1 MRLVISGGTGLI
13 GSALARRLQEDGHEV
28 VILTRSAAVPAAGGG
43 GSAGV
48 GDGRR
53 RYVPWTAAP
62 IRPGEP
68 EPPWWAAVA
77 GAAAVVNLAGES
89 IAAGRW
95 TPRRKERIRESRLQ
109 ATRALVQAIEAVEPR
124 PAVLV
129 SGSAVGYYGPR
140 GDEVVDEATP
150 AGDDFLSRVCVAWE
164 AEARKA
170 AASGVRVVL
179 VRTGLVFAREGG
191 ALPRLVL
198 PFRLGAG
205 GPLGGGRQ
213 WMPWIHLDDLVA
225 LLAFLLEGPGL
236 EGPFN
241 GTAPNPVTNRDF
253 ARSLGKMLHRPS
265 WLPAPA
271 FALRLAL
278 GEMADAL
285 LLSGQRAVPRRAEQ
299 AGFRFRFPEVEP
311 ALRDL
316 LSR

>member
-1 MRLVISGGTGLI
+1 MRVVIAGGTGLI
-13 GSALARRLQEDGHEV
+13 GSALARRLQREGRQ
-28 VILTRSAAVPAAGGG
+28 VIVLTRSAAASGVGGGG
-43 GSAGV
+43 GSGV
-48 GDGRR
+48 GDGRLR
-53 RYVPWTAAP
+53 HVAWTAAP
-62 IRPGEP
+62 VRPGEP
-68 EPPWWAAVA
+68 RPPWWEAVA
-77 GAAAVVNLAGES
+77 GAAAVVNLAGAS

-95 TPRRKERIRESRLQ
+95 TPRQKQRIRESRLQ
-109 ATRALVQAIEAVEPR
+109 ATRALVQAIEAAEPR

-150 AGDDFLSRVCVAWE
+150 AGDDFLSHVCVTWE

-170 AASGVRVVL
+170 AAAGVRVAL
-179 VRTGLVFAREGG
+179 VRTGLVLAREGG

-205 GPLGGGRQ
+205 GPLGSGRQ

-225 LLAFLLEGPGL
+225 LLVFLIERPGL

-241 GTAPNPVTNRDF
+241 GTAPNPVRNRDF
-253 ARSLGKMLHRPS
+253 ARSLGRVLGRPS

-285 LLSGQRAVPRRAEQ
+285 LLSGQRAVPRRAQQ

-316 LSR
+316 LAR

>member
-1 MRLVISGGTGLI
+1 MRVVIAGGTGLI
-13 GSALARRLQEDGHEV
+13 GSALARRLQREGREV
-28 VILTRSAAVPAAGGG
+28 IVLTRSAAASGVGGG
-43 GSAGV
+43 GGAGV
-48 GDGRR
+48 GDGPL
-53 RYVPWTAAP
+53 RYVAWTAAP
-62 IRPGEP
+62 VGPGEP
-68 EPPWWAAVA
+68 RPPWWEVVA
-77 GAAAVVNLAGES
+77 GAAAVVNLAGAS

-95 TPRRKERIRESRLQ
+95 TPRQKQRIRESRLQ
-109 ATRALVQAIEAVEPR
+109 ATRALVQAIEAAEPR

-140 GDEVVDEATP
+140 GDEVVDEATS
-150 AGDDFLSRVCVAWE
+150 AGDDFLSHVCVAWE

-170 AASGVRVVL
+170 AAAGVRVAL
-179 VRTGLVFAREGG
+179 VRTGLVLAREGG

-205 GPLGGGRQ
+205 GPLGSGRQ

-225 LLAFLLEGPGL
+225 LLVFLIERPGL

-241 GTAPNPVTNRDF
+241 GTAPNPVRNRDF
-253 ARSLGKMLHRPS
+253 ARSLGRVLGRPS

-285 LLSGQRAVPRRAEQ
+285 LLSGQRAVPRRAQQ

-316 LSR
+316 LAR

>member
-1 MRLVISGGTGLI
+1 MRVVIAGGTGLI
-13 GSALARRLQEDGHEV
+13 GSALARRLQREGREV
-28 VILTRSAAVPAAGGG
+28 IVLTRSVAASGVG
-43 GSAGV
+43 GSGGAGV
-48 GDGRR
+48 GDGPL
-53 RYVPWTAAP
+53 RYVAWTAAP
-62 IRPGEP
+62 VGPGEP
-68 EPPWWAAVA
+68 RPPWWEVVA
-77 GAAAVVNLAGES
+77 GAAAVVNLAGAS

-95 TPRRKERIRESRLQ
+95 TPRQKQRIRESRLQ
-109 ATRALVQAIEAVEPR
+109 ATRALVQAIEAAEPR

-170 AASGVRVVL
+170 AVAGVRVAL
-179 VRTGLVFAREGG
+179 VRTGLVLAREGG

-205 GPLGGGRQ
+205 GPLGSGRQ

-225 LLAFLLEGPGL
+225 LLVFLIERPGL

-241 GTAPNPVTNRDF
+241 GTAPNPVRNRDF
-253 ARSLGKMLHRPS
+253 ARSLGRVLGRPS

-285 LLSGQRAVPRRAEQ
+285 LLSGQRAVPRRAQQ

-316 LSR
+316 LAR

>member
-1 MRLVISGGTGLI
+1 MRVVIAGGTGLI
-13 GSALARRLQEDGHEV
+13 GSALARRLQREGREV
-28 VILTRSAAVPAAGGG
+28 IVLTRSAAASGVGGG
-43 GSAGV
+43 GGAGV
-48 GDGRR
+48 GDGPL
-53 RYVPWTAAP
+53 RYVAWTAAP
-62 IRPGEP
+62 VGPGEP
-68 EPPWWAAVA
+68 RPPWWEVVA
-77 GAAAVVNLAGES
+77 GAAAVVNLAGAS

-95 TPRRKERIRESRLQ
+95 TPRQKQRIRESRLQ
-109 ATRALVQAIEAVEPR
+109 ATRALVQAIEAAEPR

-170 AASGVRVVL
+170 AVAGVRVAL
-179 VRTGLVFAREGG
+179 VRTGLVLAREGG

-205 GPLGGGRQ
+205 GPLGSGRQ

-225 LLAFLLEGPGL
+225 LLVFLIERPGL

-241 GTAPNPVTNRDF
+241 GTAPNPVRNRDF
-253 ARSLGKMLHRPS
+253 ARSLGRVLGRPS

-285 LLSGQRAVPRRAEQ
+285 LLSGQRAVPRRAQQ

-316 LSR
+316 LAR